1 MAQVIQGYCRDIS
14 RFCSKIFAFDYCGK
28 NATDYLWSCH
38 MHSFALQTE
47 RNKCKQPKNNDN
59 KVKNSISQG
68 LKAKIFVKQ
77 RQLSVLEINNK
88 TK

>member
-1 MAQVIQGYCRDIS
+1 
-14 RFCSKIFAFDYCGK
+14 
-28 NATDYLWSCH
+28 

-59 KVKNSISQG
+59 KVRNSISQG